1 MYGNT
6 GNANNVLAMM
16 AANGLVS
23 SIISTATVICMIVG
37 MWKMFSKADKPG
49 WAALIPFYQTWVWGS
64 VVFANKKKTIVWLA
78 SEIIMVV
85 LLGIV
90 FVLALTSAPATT
102 SSMYPSRTM
111 AYSSTP
117 PIQASGAV
125 LVAGLLFMVSLAVYS
140 VLTLMAIIATAWS
153 FGKRDGFAVGL
164 IFLAPIFL
172 LIVGF
177 SQDAKYVGP
186 EGTHD
191 SEYVD
196 YDNQPVEDGL
206 PYPVQPEAGF
216 KAGQLGSSEFAG
228 EPPVVP
234 LPVPVPM
241 GMNSASQP
249 IGAPEM
255 LGALGAA
262 PQPVAPGM
270 MEYAPQPGAV
280 SQGFEPAPQPQVQA
294 FSQVGDSQ
302 GLQVGAVQQSSG
314 QIPLQVPQPDVSPV
328 GMFNQGPQ
336 GEPATASRQDVQPQP
351 QTQPLYPANSQV
363 VQQNGLERPVGS
375 APYMPNAQEVQH
387 ALQAQIGQETHGA
400 FSAQPGWEPAQE
412 LQVPMMR
419 SGWEP
424 GQPQQAM
431 QQQGLQQQVQQQV
444 QTVSQVQPDAANGF
458 AQQPQVSPVFSS
470 PQIQQT
476 AQIPPVQQ
484 VLQAQP
490 PLQEQQFPQ
499 AQLNPQAQ
507 QLPQGQPP
515 LYDQQFPQAPYMP
528 QAQQMPQMTPMPMMP
543 NGQPTQQF
551 PQVSPGQFD

>member
-90 FVLALTSAPATT
+90 FVLALTSAPATA

-191 SEYVD
+191 REYID

-206 PYPVQPEAGF
+206 PYPVQPEAGY

-255 LGALGAA
+255 LGAPGAA
-262 PQPVAPGM
+262 PQPVAMP
-270 MEYAPQPGAV
+270 EALGAV
-280 SQGFEPAPQPQVQA
+280 SQPVAPEMPGVAPQ
-294 FSQVGDSQ
+294 
-302 GLQVGAVQQSSG
+302 
-314 QIPLQVPQPDVSPV
+314 
-328 GMFNQGPQ
+328 
-336 GEPATASRQDVQPQP
+336 T
-351 QTQPLYPANSQV
+351 LYPANLQV

-458 AQQPQVSPVFSS
+458 AQQPQVSPVFPS

-515 LYDQQFPQAPYMP
+515 LYDQQFPQAPYMS
-528 QAQQMPQMTPMPMMP
+528 QTQQMPQMTPMPMMP

>member
-1 MYGNT
+1 MYGNS

-90 FVLALTSAPATT
+90 FVLVLTSAPATA

-172 LIVGF
+172 LIIGF

-191 SEYVD
+191 REYVD
-196 YDNQPVEDGL
+196 YDKQPAEDGL

-241 GMNSASQP
+241 GVNSVPQP

-262 PQPVAPGM
+262 PQPVAP
-270 MEYAPQPGAV
+270 EAPGALGAV
-280 SQGFEPAPQPQVQA
+280 SQPVAPEMPGVAPQ
-294 FSQVGDSQ
+294 
-302 GLQVGAVQQSSG
+302 
-314 QIPLQVPQPDVSPV
+314 
-328 GMFNQGPQ
+328 
-336 GEPATASRQDVQPQP
+336 T
-351 QTQPLYPANSQV
+351 LYPANAQV
-363 VQQNGLERPVGS
+363 VQQNGFERSIGS
-375 APYMPNAQEVQH
+375 APHMPSAQEVQH
-387 ALQAQIGQETHGA
+387 ALQAQIGQEAHEA
-400 FSAQPGWEPAQE
+400 FPAQPGWEPAQE
-412 LQVPMMR
+412 LRVPMMR

-424 GQPQQAM
+424 GQPQQGI
-431 QQQGLQQQVQQQV
+431 QQQGIQQQAMQQQVQQQARP
-444 QTVSQVQPDAANGF
+444 VSQVQPDVANGF
-458 AQQPQVSPVFSS
+458 AQQPQVSPVFPS

-507 QLPQGQPP
+507 QLLQGQPP
-515 LYDQQFPQAPYMP
+515 LYDQQFPQAPYMS
-528 QAQQMPQMTPMPMMP
+528 QTQQMPQVMPAPMMP
-543 NGQPTQQF
+543 NRQPTQQF